1 MAGRWGAREWN
12 VADEIVVDLRGR
24 QPVVDAGI
32 YLRERSIYERFV
44 KPVVDVLGTLALL
57 VLVLPLLL
65 GCAIA
70 VLVTMGRPVFLLQ
83 NRVGQGGRVFRMV
96 KFRTM
101 QADRR
106 IEQAPFDGPDRRKIH
121 KSADDPRI
129 TPVGR
134 FLRKWSL
141 DELPQ
146 LANVLLGDM
155 SLVGPRPEMLDIVAS
170 YEPWQHRRHAVKP
183 GITGPWQVSERGEK
197 MLHECTDLDIEYLDR
212 ISMTTDAKLLLMTPL
227 AALGVR
233 RGY

>member
-1 MAGRWGAREWN
+1 MAGRWGAREWLSDD
-12 VADEIVVDLRGR
+12 VVVDLRGR
-24 QPVVDAGI
+24 NPVIDASV
-32 YLRERSIYERFV
+32 YVRDRSFYERSV
-44 KPVVDVLGTLALL
+44 KPAIDVLGALVLL
-57 VLVLPLLL
+57 VLTLPLLL
-65 GCAIA
+65 ACAIA
-70 VLVTMGRPVFLLQ
+70 VFVTMGRPVFLLQ

-101 QADRR
+101 HADRR
-106 IEQAPFDGPDRRKIH
+106 VEQAPFDGPDRRKTH

-129 TPVGR
+129 TPVGS

-155 SLVGPRPEMLDIVAS
+155 SLVGPRPEMIDIVVA

-197 MLHECTDLDIEYLDR
+197 MLHECTDLDIEYLER
-212 ISMTTDAKLLLMTPL
+212 VSMATDAKLLLMTPL